1 LEALEDRAA
10 PAAFNVN
17 SLADTHAT
25 DFTKGTDAS
34 GHITLRSAIEAANHL
49 AGSNTINVPAGT
61 INLTLGQLDIRA
73 QLDVLNFLTI
83 NGAPISG
90 TALNGNL
97 TNSTI
102 INAGLRSRIFSIGCQ
117 AIACS
122 FVTISNMM
130 LEQGVAI
137 GTGAPFATGVGGAIF
152 DFGVLTLQNCTLL
165 ENFAFGGNGA
175 AGSPGANG
183 ADATSGAA
191 ATAGS
196 PGGDGQSGGVGGG
209 GAIWMGLSSSLTLIN
224 SVVKDNAAFQGTGGV
239 GGQGGNG
246 GSDVNG
252 QGAAGGAGG
261 NGGAGGSAFGGA
273 ILSLGNFGGG
283 PNSALTIE
291 KSVFANNFAGLAG
304 FSIIP
309 VVGGG
314 TGGAGGSGGAGLNSG
329 GQGGRGGNGGAGG
342 GLDEGGAIFD
352 YPGSSVT
359 ITDSSFSR
367 NTALGEEAGAG
378 GVGGAG
384 GGGGDGGI
392 GGTGGTGGS
401 PGASFGGAIYNLGT
415 MTIDSSS
422 FFSNQATAKNA
433 GAGGAGGNGGG
444 SSIAAG
450 GNGGNGGNGGFGGA
464 GTAGG
469 IDSFSGS
476 LTLTHSTVSVNTAGS
491 GAGGAGGS
499 GGLPGPGSPFG
510 APGSAGSTGVPAR
523 GLTGGLLTALPRPQ
537 IFDTIIAGNT
547 APVNI
552 DVNGDFVSLGHNL
565 IGDGSGSAG
574 FGAAGDQVGTSTKP
588 IKPLLTV
595 VGNFLVPQ
603 QTSLALQAGDPTN
616 APATDERGL
625 PRIVDDDA
633 NLDND
638 GAKIDIGAVEFQP
651 TDPSVTVSGSPS
663 NISPGGTITYTITI
677 KTGKGDNK
685 VSNVT
690 LTDQV
695 PGQTTFQSFTFP
707 AGWKVKTPAVGGT
720 GTVTATFAAL
730 APSSTASFTFQVK
743 VKTAPTASST
753 TNTATITTNS
763 PDSTT
768 ADNSAS
774 VKTTILVGWLAV
786 VADAGGGPEVAI
798 AAAPTSVV
806 TASAPS
812 PTEAA
817 LPNFLAP
824 TTSAD
829 PFGAWTDKHRSL
841 LDDDTQLQDLF
852 VADVLSQHYGNV
864 PVILD

>member
-1 LEALEDRAA
+1 LRHRLGFRPSLESLEDRLA
-10 PAAFNVN
+10 PAIFNVN

-25 DFTKGTDAS
+25 DLTKGTDAS

-49 AGSNTINVPAGT
+49 GGSNTINVPAGT
-61 INLTLGQLDIRA
+61 VNLTLGVLDIRA

-83 NGAPISG
+83 NGAPASG

-102 INAGLRSRIFSIGCQ
+102 INAGLRSRIFSIGCE

-122 FVTISNMM
+122 VVTISNMM
-130 LEQGVAI
+130 LEQGADL
-137 GTGAPFATGVGGAIF
+137 GTPFSAAFGGAIV
-152 DFGVLTLQNCTLL
+152 DFGELTLQNDTLL
-165 ENFAFGGNGA
+165 DNFAFGGNGA

-196 PGGDGQSGGVGGG
+196 PGGNGQFGGDAVG
-209 GAIWMGLSSSLTLIN
+209 GAIWMDFASSLTLIN
-224 SVVKDNAAFQGTGGV
+224 SVVKDNAAFQGAGGR
-239 GGQGGNG
+239 GGQGGSG
-246 GSDVNG
+246 GSDVHG
-252 QGAAGGAGG
+252 FFDGRGAAGGTGG
-261 NGGAGGSAFGGA
+261 NGGPGGSASGGA
-273 ILSLGNFGGG
+273 IFSLGTLPGIV
-283 PNSALTIE
+283 PPSLTIE
-291 KSVFANNFAGLAG
+291 KSVFSDNFAGLAG

-314 TGGAGGSGGAGLNSG
+314 TGGAGGSGGAGLDSG
-329 GQGGRGGNGGAGG
+329 GQGGSGGNGGSGG
-342 GLDEGGAIFD
+342 GVDEGGAIFNQVGGD
-352 YPGSSVT
+352 VS
-359 ITDSSFSR
+359 IIDSSFSG
-367 NTALGEEAGAG
+367 NTALGEEAGPG

-392 GGTGGTGGS
+392 GGAGGTGGS
-401 PGASFGGAIYNLGT
+401 PGASIGGAIYNLGT

-422 FFSNQATAKNA
+422 FFSNQAIANKA

-444 SSIAAG
+444 SNIAAG

-476 LTLTHSTVSVNTAGS
+476 LALTHSTVSLNTAGS

-510 APGSAGSTGVPAR
+510 TPGSAGSTGVPAR

-537 IFDTIIAGNT
+537 VFDTIIAGNT
-547 APVNI
+547 APVNP
-552 DVNGDFVSLGHNL
+552 DVNGNFVSLGHNL

-574 FGAAGDQVGTSTKP
+574 FGVTGDQVGTSTKP
-588 IKPLLTV
+588 INPLLTV

-603 QTSLALQAGDPTN
+603 QISPALQAGDPTK
-616 APATDERGL
+616 APADDERGL

-638 GAKIDIGAVEFQP
+638 GPKIDIGAVEFQP

-663 NISPGGTITYTITI
+663 SVIPGGTITYTITI

-695 PGQTTFQSFTFP
+695 PAQTTFQSFTAP
-707 AGWKVKTPAVGGT
+707 AGWVVKKPAVGGT
-720 GTVTATFAAL
+720 GTVTATFVSL
-730 APSSTASFTFQVK
+730 APSSTASFTLKVK
-743 VKTAPTASST
+743 VNTSVTASST
-753 TNTATITTNS
+753 TNTATIKTTS
-763 PDSTT
+763 PDPTV
-768 ADNSAS
+768 ADNSAT
-774 VKTTILVGWLAV
+774 VKTTLLASPQVAGAATPAAFARGSSGAGQRPMEIPPNGFDFSVARLEDIL
-786 VADAGGGPEVAI
+786 AG
-798 AAAPTSVV
+798 AAADQWI
-806 TASAPS
+806 
-812 PTEAA
+812 
-817 LPNFLAP
+817 LAI
-824 TTSAD
+824 D
-829 PFGAWTDKHRSL
+829 W
-841 LDDDTQLQDLF
+841 
-852 VADVLSQHYGNV
+852 ADVV
-864 PVILD
+864 PGRAFAHRKRH